1 MTTQL
6 IAVAEGLVM
15 GTVTNAKGGRLT
27 FLYSEEWLAS
37 PGAYPLSVSMPLSP
51 DEQEHEK
58 SIPSFGAYFPTTKLC
73 LDNGREN
80 STFRLE
86 MFSDLSQM

>member
-27 FLYSEEWLAS
+27 FLYSDEWLTS
-37 PGAYPLSVSMPLSP
+37 PGA
-51 DEQEHEK
+51 
-58 SIPSFGAYFPTTKLC
+58 
-73 LDNGREN
+73 
-80 STFRLE
+80 
-86 MFSDLSQM
+86 